1 MDPQSWDRP
10 AYRPRADR
18 LYVCVLLC
26 SCATRGAGPA
36 NPGGG
41 AGRAR
46 VARGRSGPAV
56 LGHAANAAESMVML
70 IFLPCS
76 SSALK
81 VTYLPSCRESGPFPP
96 YLFLNSLRMRWRRS
110 LERS

>member
-1 MDPQSWDRP
+1 VGPARLPAARGPAVCMCAPVLVRDPGGRP
-10 AYRPRADR
+10 AD
-18 LYVCVLLC
+18 
-26 SCATRGAGPA
+26 
-36 NPGGG
+36 PGGG